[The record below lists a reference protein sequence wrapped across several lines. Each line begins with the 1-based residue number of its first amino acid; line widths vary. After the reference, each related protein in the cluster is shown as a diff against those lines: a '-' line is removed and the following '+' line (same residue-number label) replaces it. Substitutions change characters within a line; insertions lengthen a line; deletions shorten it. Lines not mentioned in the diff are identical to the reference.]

1 VGKFP
6 DWHRPKLTETQLGGE
21 DNRLARRGLFPKVV
35 RADLICALA
44 SMEAAN
50 ITAACR
56 ALSACIGV
64 SDKLIDNILN
74 GRMPIYDTMLIG
86 LYGPGTGK
94 GLPIAWAA
102 PTSFGPLTDHAITAG
117 LINGPITT
125 PKPTLSPDPGA
136 GAPTPPNAAPT
147 PEIVALVA
155 TPRPSDDLPAAPALS
170 RAAPDA
176 APQIAAPPA
185 FFATPVTV
193 RPLLAPPPFASNPPD
208 PLAVAELLLAGRLA
222 AALEELAVRQRRFE
236 EADLRAQSLRI
247 AVAELRAARADVAQ
261 DRAAA

>member
-1 VGKFP
+1 MGKFP

-21 DNRLARRGLFPKVV
+21 DNRLAPRGLFPEVV
-35 RADLICALA
+35 RADLIRALA

-56 ALSACIGV
+56 ALSACIAL

-102 PTSFGPLTDHAITAG
+102 PTSFGPLTDHAIAAG
-117 LINGPITT
+117 LINGPITA
-125 PKPTLSPDPGA
+125 PEPTLSQDPDAGALSSPGA
-136 GAPTPPNAAPT
+136 SPA
-147 PEIVALVA
+147 PEIVALVT

-176 APQIAAPPA
+176 APQIAASPA
-185 FFATPVTV
+185 FFANPITV
-193 RPLLAPPPFASNPPD
+193 RVAAGPILLPPNPPD
-208 PLAVAELLLAGRLA
+208 PLAVAESLLAGRLA

-236 EADLRAQSLRI
+236 EADRRAQDLLTAVDVLRAVR
-247 AVAELRAARADVAQ
+247 VDVEQ